1 MKYTVTLKILFPD
14 GYVGWESRIVV
25 DNAEDA
31 AMATEKA
38 KTVVMKSVAFKD
50 CQVVDTRVSEYK
62 QGDEKRLTYDAQRW
76 ELEEEKENAPANI
89 ARALNR
95 IASNMRELKQS
106 PAPVV
111 REKEIDPFALTAL
124 IFSSIS
130 VITSVILILIFRQ

>member
-1 MKYTVTLKILFPD
+1 MKYTVTLKILYPD
-14 GYVGWESRIVV
+14 GYVEWTARMAIDDV
-25 DNAEDA
+25 DTAEEA
-31 AMATEKA
+31 SEKA
-38 KTVVMKSVAFKD
+38 KTVIMKSVAFKD
-50 CQVVDTRVSEYK
+50 CQILDTRVSEYK

-76 ELEEEKENAPANI
+76 QLEEEKENAPANI

-106 PAPVV
+106 PAPFV
-111 REKEIDPFALTAL
+111 RKKEIDPFALTAL

>member
-1 MKYTVTLKILFPD
+1 MRYTVTLKILYPD
-14 GYVGWESRIVV
+14 GYVEWGSRIVV

-31 AMATEKA
+31 ATATEKA
-38 KTVVMKSVAFKD
+38 KTVIMKSVAFKD
-50 CQVVDTRVSEYK
+50 CQVVDTRASEYK
-62 QGDEKRLTYDAQRW
+62 QGDEKRLTYDKQRW
-76 ELEEEKENAPANI
+76 ELEEEKEKAPANI

-95 IASNMRELKQS
+95 IASNMRDFKQS